1 MLVHIYVP
9 FFGKNNRY
17 QKLATASHQ
26 EVYINNIWFNV
37 FLFCYNWP
45 LGSNIT
51 TFLLDSLAVIDN
63 YNQDELFH

>member
-9 FFGKNNRY
+9 FFGKNNWYHKRP
-17 QKLATASHQ
+17 TASHQ

-45 LGSNIT
+45 SGSNIT

-63 YNQDELFH
+63 YNQGELFH

>member
-9 FFGKNNRY
+9 FFGKNNWY
-17 QKLATASHQ
+17 KLPIASRQ
-26 EVYINNIWFNV
+26 EVHINNIWFNV

-45 LGSNIT
+45 SGSNIT

-63 YNQDELFH
+63 KNQGALFH